1 MLDLKLITGN
11 SHIIEVYGAGE
22 SVQSALHYT
31 DLKTGKQE
39 SNLLYCCEKSVMPSD
54 H

>member
-11 SHIIEVYGAGE
+11 SHIIEVYGE

-39 SNLLYCCEKSVMPSD
+39 SNLLYCCEK
-54 H
+54 